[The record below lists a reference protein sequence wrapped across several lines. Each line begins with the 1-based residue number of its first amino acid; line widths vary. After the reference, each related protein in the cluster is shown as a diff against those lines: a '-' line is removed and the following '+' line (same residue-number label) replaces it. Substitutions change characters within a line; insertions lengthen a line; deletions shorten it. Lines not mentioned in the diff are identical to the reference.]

1 MGDIKK
7 VVLAYS
13 GGLDTSI
20 IIPWLKENYDNC
32 EVIAVSGDVG
42 QGTELDGLEE
52 KAKKTGASKLYIADL
67 KKEFVEDYIFPTLK
81 AGAVYEKDYLLGTSF
96 ARPLIAKRLVEIA
109 LAEGADAICHGC
121 PGKGDDQVR
130 FELAIKKFAPG
141 MKIIAPW
148 RIWDLKSR
156 EEEIEYAEAHNIPLK
171 INRETNYSKDK
182 NLWHLSHE
190 GLDLEDPAN
199 EPQYNKPGFLE
210 MCVSPEQ
217 APDEPTYVTIHFEKG
232 VPTMLN
238 GKTLDG
244 VSMIETLN
252 QIGGA
257 NGIGLADIVENRLVG
272 MKSRG
277 VYENPGGAILYR
289 AHEVLETITLD
300 RDTQHYK
307 ELIAQ
312 KYDDYDG
319 FVVLHGTDTMAYTAS
334 ALSFMLD
341 GLDKPVVLTG
351 SQIPLCEIRSDG
363 RDNLITALLIAGEGI
378 VREVCLY
385 FGGRLLR
392 GNRATKYSADGL
404 IAFVSPNYP
413 SLAEAG
419 ISIKYNEAALLP
431 RQEGGLKLQTL
442 DNIPIGVIKVFPG
455 IQFSLFEAIMTEKLR
470 GIVIETFGAGNIP
483 GDGNALLPIIRKA
496 FQNGTV
502 LTVCSQ
508 CPQGAV
514 SLGTYETSSALKR
527 AGAVSGL
534 DMTTEAAVA
543 KLYYLFSCGYDKEK
557 IKQAMEED
565 LRGEISVS

>member
-1 MGDIKK
+1 MKR
-7 VVLAYS
+7 VLIIYT
-13 GGLDTSI
+13 GGTI
-20 IIPWLKENYDNC
+20 GMTCTENGY
-32 EVIAVSGDVG
+32 A
-42 QGTELDGLEE
+42 
-52 KAKKTGASKLYIADL
+52 
-67 KKEFVEDYIFPTLK
+67 PR
-81 AGAVYEKDYLLGTSF
+81 AGYFRA
-96 ARPLIAKRLVEIA
+96 A
-109 LAEGADAICHGC
+109 LDAI
-121 PGKGDDQVR
+121 PDLRAPEMPEWEFYELSPLLDSSNMTVR
-130 FELAIKKFAPG
+130 EWNC
-141 MKIIAPW
+141 IA
-148 RIWDLKSR
+148 
-156 EEEIEYAEAHNIPLK
+156 
-171 INRETNYSKDK
+171 
-182 NLWHLSHE
+182 
-190 GLDLEDPAN
+190 
-199 EPQYNKPGFLE
+199 
-210 MCVSPEQ
+210 
-217 APDEPTYVTIHFEKG
+217 
-232 VPTMLN
+232 
-238 GKTLDG
+238 
-244 VSMIETLN
+244 
-252 QIGGA
+252 
-257 NGIGLADIVENRLVG
+257 
-272 MKSRG
+272 
-277 VYENPGGAILYR
+277 
-289 AHEVLETITLD
+289 
-300 RDTQHYK
+300 

-334 ALSFMLD
+334 ALSFMLG

-378 VREVCLY
+378 VRETCLY
-385 FGGRLLR
+385 FGGKLLR

-431 RQEGGLKLQTL
+431 RQEVGLKLQTL

-483 GDGNALLPIIRKA
+483 GDGDALLPIIRKA

-514 SLGTYETSSALKR
+514 SLGAYETSSALKK